1 MSKKKTL
8 LSAIL
13 AIVFCMSLIAG
24 STFALFTSESK
35 VNIAVQSGK
44 VEVVA
49 SVEGMNT
56 YSVENDDAISEE
68 ADDYAG
74 TVAENKL
81 GAGKYKYVAQPAGQ
95 FSEGGTAVYDEGTL
109 TLNKMIPG
117 DKVTFNVNIA
127 NNSNVNIKYRV
138 IVQVENGLKLF
149 TALKVKIDGT
159 SFTGVK
165 RTGAWTSLA
174 ANGNIAAIPV
184 EIYMPVD
191 TGNEYQDLST
201 SMYISIEAVQGNAK
215 TVDGALTAEVAA
227 VAEDKTKV
235 NTTTN
240 KTEAATTI
248 SDNDDLVTV
257 SIPSGTKLTSTAAAD
272 ENDELSLAVK
282 VKPQDTVSN
291 ITILSTQ
298 ASASYDVSVLLVVN
312 NEVTDQKAVNNA
324 DNDEEITVSM
334 FIGAGLT
341 GVKLYHNTDEIA
353 YDNYNSETGYIT
365 FKTKSFSEYTVVY
378 NADYAKETF
387 DEEGNSTGIVVYEA
401 TETAGVYTTKD
412 ENKKDVYVTVT
423 TDETTGEATEQVSDS
438 ILVTGDDGVI
448 FRKKINGDL
457 YIYDMSDYEG
467 AEYTVPENVNGFEQE
482 SFKGN
487 TTIKTL
493 TFTNQI
499 NSAYK
504 ALDGNSSIT
513 TVNFGAM
520 TSIPNLM
527 FYACTGIKQIEI
539 PATVKRIEDWAF
551 YGNTAIETIVAADLE
566 YVGYKAVDACSALK
580 VLDIGGENVKIMNR
594 AGRGVSSI
602 ETIIIRGANATVN
615 HTYVPTNGS
624 ESDKAENY
632 AFSKTQ
638 SPNPGTMPG
647 IEIYVANDTVAEYF
661 ATESNAGATITY
673 VSDLSLIK
681 TQEEFTNLVNN
692 AVAGEKTTIYL
703 GAGTFTIGG
712 GKAGSK
718 LEIIGKTDK
727 QGNLLTT
734 IDNAVGTT
742 NYKTLAAAEAVFK
755 NINFVGRT
763 IDANPDDSKACGFA
777 HNGNITYQNCN
788 FTGSHSFFNY
798 SGVQNIIN
806 CTFNI
811 DFNGY
816 AAWIYGTGTYN
827 ISGCTFNT
835 DGKAIKL
842 YANSNQEIVNISN
855 CSFNATTERKA
866 AVNIDTA
873 TTGKDDDGNPIV
885 GTVDCTLSGTNTLNG
900 EFSKLYNAD
909 KKDGTITVNG

>member
-13 AIVFCMSLIAG
+13 AIAFCMSLIAG

-74 TVAENKL
+74 TVAEDKL
-81 GAGKYKYVAQPAGQ
+81 GAGKYKYVQQNPAGT
-95 FSEGGTAVYDEGTL
+95 FSEGGTAVYNNDDGKL

-117 DKVTFNVNIA
+117 DKVTFKVNIA

-174 ANGNIAAIPV
+174 ATAGVDAIAAIPV

-201 SMYISIEAVQGNAK
+201 SMYISVEAVQGNAK

-227 VAEDKTKV
+227 VAAEKTKV
-235 NTTTN
+235 DTTSKETL
-240 KTEAATTI
+240 AATTI
-248 SDNDDLVTV
+248 SDTDSLVTV

-282 VKPQDTVSN
+282 VKPQDTSGATLGN
-291 ITILSTQ
+291 ITVTSTQ

-312 NEVTDQKAVNNA
+312 NKVTDQKAVSKD
-324 DNDEEITVSM
+324 DNDAEITVSM
-334 FIGAGLT
+334 LIGAGLT
-341 GVKLYHNTDEIA
+341 GVQLWHTDDEGNTTA
-353 YDNYNSETGYIT
+353 VNFDNYNSETGYIT

-378 NADYAKETF
+378 NADYAEETF

-401 TETAGVYTTKD
+401 TETAGVYMTKD
-412 ENKKDVYVTVT
+412 ENENEVY
-423 TDETTGEATEQVSDS
+423 
-438 ILVTGDDGVI
+438 
-448 FRKKINGDL
+448 FRKYTNGDL
-457 YIYDMSDYEG
+457 YIYDMSGFKG
-467 AEYTVPENVNGFEQE
+467 AEYTVPENVNGFGGG
-482 SFKGN
+482 SFSGN

-493 TFTNQI
+493 TLTKQLD
-499 NSAYK
+499 SAYN
-504 ALDGNSSIT
+504 ALQGNSSIT

-520 TSIPNLM
+520 TSIPNRM
-527 FYACTGIKQIEI
+527 FYGCTGIKQIEI
-539 PATVKRIEDWAF
+539 PATVRRIEDYAF

-566 YVGYKAVDACSALK
+566 YVGYKAFDACSALK
-580 VLDIGGENVKIMNR
+580 SLDIGGENVRIMNR
-594 AGRGVSSI
+594 AGRGVNAI
-602 ETIIIRGANATVN
+602 ETIIIRGAKATVN
-615 HTYVPTNGS
+615 HTYAPAGET
-624 ESDKAENY
+624 AENY
-632 AFSKTQ
+632 AFSITQ
-638 SPNPGTMPG
+638 STNPKTMTG
-647 IEIYVANDTVAEYF
+647 VAIYVANDTVAEYF
-661 ATESNAGATITY
+661 ATESSAGATLKY
-673 VSDLSLIK
+673 LSDLYVK
-681 TQEEFTNLVNN
+681 TQEEFTNLVNT
-692 AVAGEKTTIYL
+692 AVAGKKTTIYL
-703 GAGTFTIGG
+703 DEGTFTIGNG
-712 GKAGSK
+712 VAGSI

-727 QGNLLTT
+727 QGNLLTI

-755 NINFVGRT
+755 NIKFIGRAS
-763 IDANPDDSKACGFA
+763 DANPDASAACGFA
-777 HNGNITYQNCN
+777 HNGNITYDNCV
-788 FTGSHSFFNY
+788 FDGSHTFFSY
-798 SGVQNIIN
+798 GEGVQTIKN

-811 DFNGY
+811 NFNGY
-816 AAWIYGTGTYN
+816 AAWISGTGTYN
-827 ISGCTFNT
+827 ISGCSFNT
-835 DGKAIKL
+835 AGKAIKL
-842 YANSNQEIVNISN
+842 YGNNHEIVNISN
-855 CSFNATTERKA
+855 CSFNATDVKKLKA
-866 AVNIDTA
+866 AIELDTA
-873 TTGKDDDGNPIV
+873 G
-885 GTVDCTLSGTNTLNG
+885 GTVNCTISGTNTLAG
-900 EFSKLYNAD
+900 SFTALYHSSKD
-909 KKDGTITVNG
+909 DGTVTVANN